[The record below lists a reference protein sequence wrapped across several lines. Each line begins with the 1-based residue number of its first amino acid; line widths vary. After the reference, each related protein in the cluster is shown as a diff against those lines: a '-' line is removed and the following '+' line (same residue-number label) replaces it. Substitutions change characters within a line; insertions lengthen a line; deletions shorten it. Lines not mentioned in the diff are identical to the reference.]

1 MNPPGSPALSTAT
14 DVHTNQRTRV
24 VIAEDAYLVREALV
38 QILSRADGIEVVR
51 TCQDRDSLLAAVRE
65 DRPDAVLTDIRM
77 PPTGTDEGIQVARTL
92 RQTDPEIGVVVL
104 SQFAD
109 ASYVLSLLESG
120 SAGRAYLLKERV
132 RNPTQLVSAI
142 TSVAAGESV
151 IDPAV
156 VDVLVHARAQASH
169 SPLSQLTA
177 REHDVLAEI
186 AQGKSNAAIAASLY
200 LTKRAVEKH
209 VNAIFM
215 KMELGSPE
223 DVSRRVKAA
232 LIFLA
237 GDAS

>member
-1 MNPPGSPALSTAT
+1 MSFLETLSAPSELQN
-14 DVHTNQRTRV
+14 DQRIRV
-24 VIAEDAYLVREALV
+24 VIADDAYLVREALL
-38 QILSRADGIEVVR
+38 QILARADGIEVVR
-51 TCQDRDSLLAAVRE
+51 TCQDRDSLLSAISLE
-65 DRPDAVLTDIRM
+65 RPDAVLTDIRM
-77 PPTGTDEGIQVARTL
+77 PPTGTDEGIQVAQTL

-109 ASYVLSLLESG
+109 AGYVLSLLDSG

-132 RNPTQLVSAI
+132 RNPVQLVSAI
-142 TSVAAGESV
+142 TSVVAGESV

-156 VDVLVHARAQASH
+156 VDVLVQARAQASR
-169 SPLSQLTA
+169 SPLAQLTA

-215 KMELGSPE
+215 KLELGNPE

-232 LIFLA
+232 LMFLA
-237 GDAS
+237 GEPR

>member
-1 MNPPGSPALSTAT
+1 
-14 DVHTNQRTRV
+14 V
-24 VIAEDAYLVREALV
+24 VIAEDAYLVREALL
-38 QILSRADGIEVVR
+38 QILARADGIEVVR
-51 TCQDRDSLLAAVRE
+51 ACQDRDSLLRAISE
-65 DRPDAVLTDIRM
+65 ERPDAILTDIRM

-109 ASYVLSLLESG
+109 ASYVLALLESG
-120 SAGRAYLLKERV
+120 SAGRAYLLKERI
-132 RNPTQLVSAI
+132 RNPVQLVSAI
-142 TSVAAGESV
+142 TSVVAGDSV
-151 IDPAV
+151 IDPSV
-156 VDVLVHARAQASH
+156 VDVLVQARAQASH

-186 AQGKSNAAIAASLY
+186 AQGKSNGAIATSLY

-215 KMELGSPE
+215 KLELGSPE

-237 GDAS
+237 GERQ

>member
-1 MNPPGSPALSTAT
+1 LSAPSELQS
-14 DVHTNQRTRV
+14 DQRIRV
-24 VIAEDAYLVREALV
+24 VIAEDAYLVREALL
-38 QILSRADGIEVVR
+38 QILARVEGIEVVR
-51 TCQDRDSLLAAVRE
+51 TCQDRDSLLTAISE
-65 DRPDAVLTDIRM
+65 ERPDAVLTDIRM

-109 ASYVLSLLESG
+109 PSYVLSLLESG

-132 RNPTQLVSAI
+132 RNPVQLVSAI

-156 VDVLVHARAQASH
+156 VEVLVQARAQASR
-169 SPLSQLTA
+169 SPLAQLTA

-215 KMELGSPE
+215 KLELGSPE

-237 GDAS
+237 GEPQ